1 MTYALFSPIL
11 HPMND
16 DVLSVSELT
25 GVIRHLL
32 TEGIGDVSVSG
43 EISNYKQHSSG
54 HRYFSLKDDDAQI
67 AGVMWKSRTLRFIP
81 EDGMRVVV
89 HGRLSVYPPQGR
101 YQIDVTAMTPAGLGD
116 LHLAFE
122 ALKRKLDAKGYFA
135 LARKRDL
142 PTLPHVI
149 GVITSKTG
157 AAIQDILSTIR
168 LRFPIATVIVRPA
181 MVQGDGAAEDVAQ
194 AIKEM
199 QGSKAEVL
207 IVGRGGGSIEDLWA
221 FNTEVVADA
230 IYHSAIPVIS
240 AVGHETDF
248 TIADF
253 VADVRAAT
261 PTAAAMLA
269 TPTPVAELL
278 RVVDEYAMRMRE
290 TMIDTITELSDMTE
304 EFLQGS
310 RARRLTERIHLSMQ
324 RADDLELRSLTSI
337 RHAIDLMR
345 HRVDHAVVLCTTLHP
360 LAPLRRG
367 FAMIERNGT
376 VLNAASPLSINDT
389 ITLRRAHDVST
400 ATITSTTQQDIK
412 EIIDGKED

>member
-1 MTYALFSPIL
+1 
-11 HPMND
+11 MND
-16 DVLSVSELT
+16 NVVTVSELT
-25 GVIRHLL
+25 SVVRHLL

-43 EISNYKQHSSG
+43 ELSNFKQHSSG

-67 AGVMWKSRTLRFIP
+67 AGVMWKSRPLRFVP

-135 LARKRDL
+135 YDRKREL
-142 PTLPHVI
+142 PSLPVTI
-149 GVITSKTG
+149 GVITSQTG
-157 AAIQDILSTIR
+157 AAVQDILSTIR
-168 LRFPIATVIVRPA
+168 LRFPPATVIFRAA
-181 MVQGDGAAEDVAQ
+181 MVQGDGAAEDIAR
-194 AIKEM
+194 AIAEM
-199 QGSKAEVL
+199 QGSKAEVI

-230 IYHSAIPVIS
+230 IYRSAIPVIS

-269 TPTPVAELL
+269 TPTSVGELL
-278 RVVDEYAMRMRE
+278 RVVQEYEGRMMGAIR
-290 TMIDTITELSDMTE
+290 DTVVDLADLVDD
-304 EFLQGS
+304 FLLGT
-310 RARRLTERIHLSMQ
+310 RARRLRERVLMHVQ
-324 RADDLELRSLTSI
+324 RTDDLEQRNLTSI
-337 RHAIDLMR
+337 RHAIALMR
-345 HRVDHAVVLCTTLHP
+345 QRIDHAVILCTTLHP

-367 FAMIERNGT
+367 FAMVERDGL
-376 VLNAASPLSINDT
+376 VLNASATLQLGESIT
-389 ITLRRAHDVST
+389 IRRAHDVSN
-400 ATITSTTQQDIK
+400 ATIISTTHQDIT
-412 EIIDGKED
+412 EILDGKED

>member
-1 MTYALFSPIL
+1 
-11 HPMND
+11 MND
-16 DVLSVSELT
+16 NVITVSELT

-43 EISNYKQHSSG
+43 ELSNYKQHSSG

-67 AGVMWKSRTLRFIP
+67 AGVMWKSRPLRFVP

-122 ALKRKLDAKGYFA
+122 ALKRKLEAKGYFA
-135 LARKRDL
+135 IDRKRNL
-142 PTLPHVI
+142 PAMPSMI

-157 AAIQDILSTIR
+157 AAVQDILSTIR
-168 LRFPIATVIVRPA
+168 LRFPIATVIFRPA
-181 MVQGDGAAEDVAQ
+181 LVQGDGAAEDVAR
-194 AIKEM
+194 AIEEM
-199 QGSKAEVL
+199 QGSKAEVI

-253 VADVRAAT
+253 VADLRAAT

-269 TPTPVAELL
+269 TPTPVSELL
-278 RVVDEYAMRMRE
+278 RVVQEYAYRMTDVMR
-290 TMIDTITELSDMTE
+290 DTVTDLRDLVDD
-304 EFLQGS
+304 FLLGT
-310 RARRLTERIHLSMQ
+310 RARRLRERILVHVQ
-324 RADDLELRSLTSI
+324 RTDDLEQRNLTAA
-337 RHAIDLMR
+337 RHAIELMR
-345 HRVDHAVVLCTTLHP
+345 QRIDHAVILCTTLHP
-360 LAPLRRG
+360 LAPMRRG
-367 FAMIERNGT
+367 FAMIERDGHI
-376 VLNAASPLSINDT
+376 LNASAQLNSGDSIT
-389 ITLRRAHDVST
+389 IRRAHDVSE
-400 ATITSTTQQDIK
+400 ALITSTTQQDIL
-412 EIIDGKED
+412 ENSNGKED

>member
-1 MTYALFSPIL
+1 
-11 HPMND
+11 MND
-16 DVLSVSELT
+16 NVITVSELT

-67 AGVMWKSRTLRFIP
+67 AGVMWKSRTLRFVP

-122 ALKRKLDAKGYFA
+122 ALKRKLETKGYFA
-135 LARKRDL
+135 IERKRSL
-142 PTLPHVI
+142 PALPHVI

-157 AAIQDILSTIR
+157 AAVQDILSTIR
-168 LRFPIATVIVRPA
+168 LRFPIATVIFRPA
-181 MVQGDGAAEDVAQ
+181 MVQGDGAAEDVAR
-194 AIKEM
+194 ALKEM
-199 QGSKAEVL
+199 QGSKAEVI

-230 IYHSAIPVIS
+230 IYASAIPVIS

-253 VADVRAAT
+253 VADMRAAT

-269 TPTPVAELL
+269 TPTPVSDLL
-278 RVVDEYAMRMRE
+278 RVVQEYAYR
-290 TMIDTITELSDMTE
+290 MTE
-304 EFLQGS
+304 VIRDTVIDLRDLVDDFLLGT
-310 RARRLTERIHLSMQ
+310 RARRLRERVFVYVQ
-324 RADDLELRSLTSI
+324 RTDDLEQRNLTST
-337 RHAIDLMR
+337 RHAIELMR
-345 HRVDHAVVLCTTLHP
+345 QRIDHAVILCATLHP

-367 FAMIERNGT
+367 FAMIERDGQI
-376 VLNAASPLSINDT
+376 LNATAQLSIGDSIT
-389 ITLRRAHDVST
+389 IRRVHDVSN
-400 ATITSTTQQDIK
+400 ASIISTTQQDIL
-412 EIIDGKED
+412 EMNDGKED

>member
-1 MTYALFSPIL
+1 
-11 HPMND
+11 MND
-16 DVLSVSELT
+16 TVITVSELT

-43 EISNYKQHSSG
+43 ELSNFKQHSSG

-67 AGVMWKSRTLRFIP
+67 AGVMWKSRALRFVP

-135 LARKRDL
+135 YERKREL
-142 PTLPHVI
+142 PSTLYTI
-149 GVITSKTG
+149 GVITSQTG
-157 AAIQDILSTIR
+157 AAVQDIFATIR
-168 LRFPIATVIVRPA
+168 HRFPLATVIFRAA
-181 MVQGDGAAEDVAQ
+181 MVQGDGAAEDVAR
-194 AIKEM
+194 AIEEM
-199 QGSKAEVL
+199 QGSKAEVI

-230 IYHSAIPVIS
+230 IYRSAIPVIS

-269 TPTPVAELL
+269 TPITIADMQ
-278 RVVDEYAMRMRE
+278 RVVQEYTYR
-290 TMIDTITELSDMTE
+290 ITESAQATVIGLRELADD
-304 EFLQGS
+304 FLLGT
-310 RARRLTERIHLSMQ
+310 RARRLRERVFFHVQ
-324 RADDLELRSLTSI
+324 RTDELEYRYGQSI
-337 RHAIDLMR
+337 RHAIAIIRQRL
-345 HRVDHAVVLCTTLHP
+345 DHAVSLCRTLHP

-367 FAMIERNGT
+367 FALLERNGE
-376 VLNAASPLSINDT
+376 VVNA
-389 ITLRRAHDVST
+389 ST
-400 ATITSTTQQDIK
+400 ALNVNDEVTIRRSHEVAIATISTTSKQ
-412 EIIDGKED
+412 ELLENLDGEEDRTTKH